1 VRGSTTTAAQ
11 ETTPMQ
17 DPLRYLSIT
26 AASERIRAGSLSPVE
41 LVEAALARIERID
54 ARLHSFITV
63 TADEALAQARAARD
77 EIAAGRWRGP
87 MHGIPIG
94 LKDIV
99 WTRGVRTTAHSNV
112 LRDWVPD
119 EDGTVAVKL
128 REAGAICVGKNSL
141 LEFAYGT
148 PGPDEAF
155 PAPRNPWNLEYAPG
169 GSSSGS
175 GAAVAAGLVPGSVGT
190 DTGGSIR
197 HPSAVNGCVGM
208 KPTFGR
214 VSQHGVIPVSLSLDH
229 IGPMTRT
236 VRDNAHMLAAMAGHD
251 PRDPNSAAEPVPDFL
266 AGIARGAAGLTIG
279 VPERLIASVPHH
291 PEVAAAFATAVGV
304 LRALGAR
311 IVPIEI
317 EGATEAHPA
326 STPVLEYEAYHYHR
340 ERVAREPQNYGAKL
354 RERILSG
361 ARHSR
366 GDYEAALAKREAL
379 KRAFAAVFDG
389 GIDLIATPGRE
400 MPAVTMRQ
408 FIEAPM
414 AARGAFTRIY
424 NFTGL
429 PSLVLPMGFTTDV
442 LPLSLQLTAR
452 WFDEATIYRAAA
464 AYEDATP
471 WHERQPPLD

>member
-1 VRGSTTTAAQ
+1 
-11 ETTPMQ
+11 MH
-17 DPLRYLSIT
+17 DPHRYLTI
-26 AASERIRAGSLSPVE
+26 AAAADQIRAGRLSPVD
-41 LVEAALARIERID
+41 LVEAALDRIARID
-54 ARLHSFITV
+54 PRLHSFITV
-63 TADEALAQARAARD
+63 TGEEALAQARTARD

-99 WTRGVRTTAHSNV
+99 WTRGVPTTAHSNV

-119 EDGTVAVKL
+119 EDGTVAIRL
-128 REAGAICVGKNSL
+128 REAGAISLGKNSL

-155 PAPRNPWNLEYAPG
+155 AAPRNPWNLEYAPG

-175 GAAVAAGLVPGSVGT
+175 GAAVAAGLVMGSVGT

-197 HPSAVNGCVGM
+197 HPSAVTGCVGM

-236 VRDNAHMLAAMAGHD
+236 VRDNALMLAAMAGHD
-251 PRDPNSAAEPVPDFL
+251 PRDPNSAAEPVPDFHAATTHGV
-266 AGIARGAAGLTIG
+266 AGMTIG
-279 VPERLIASVPHH
+279 VPESLIASVPHH
-291 PEVAAAFATAVGV
+291 PEVAAAFARALDV
-304 LRALGAR
+304 LRELGAR

-317 EGATEAHPA
+317 PGATEAHAA

-340 ERVAREPQNYGAKL
+340 ERLAREPQNYGAKL
-354 RERILSG
+354 RDRILAG
-361 ARHSR
+361 QRHTR
-366 GDYEAALAKREAL
+366 ADYEAALVRREAL
-379 KRAFAAVFDG
+379 KRSFAQVFDG
-389 GIDLIATPGRE
+389 GADLVVTPGRE
-400 MPAVTMRQ
+400 MPAVTMTQ

-429 PSLVLPMGFTTDV
+429 PSLVMPMGFTSDV
-442 LPLSLQLTAR
+442 LPLSVQFTAR
-452 WFDEATIYRAAA
+452 WFGEPLIYRAAC

-471 WHERQPPLD
+471 WHDRHPSL